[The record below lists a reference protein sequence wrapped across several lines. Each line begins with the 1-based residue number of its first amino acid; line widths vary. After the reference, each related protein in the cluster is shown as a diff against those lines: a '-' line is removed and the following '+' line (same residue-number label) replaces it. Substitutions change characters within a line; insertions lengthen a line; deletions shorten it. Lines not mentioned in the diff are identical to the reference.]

1 MKISNK
7 IKVSKIALAT
17 TIALAS
23 MSAAAGVTVPANVI
37 FVAGATGVD
46 SYMQSAIASMLTLSA
61 KVVSPNSTAWVG
73 TTKAAWNGLGSGQT
87 VMVIKRSAG
96 GSAIGVAPLA
106 ANLKT
111 NIPDFAN
118 ASQTGLTGI
127 NWTTGDVSDAAGL
140 VPDIGVSD
148 VEPAMFKGWNLENGY
163 SQLTTGQASNLSS
176 SSWGVLAE
184 GIVATKA
191 VADSTVLSN
200 NFIREAMAGHYLT
213 WAAADG
219 SADPIILCERIP
231 GSGTQAAY
239 NSYFAGF
246 PNTQAY
252 GGYLNNLQK
261 STTDSFGYGSPAA
274 GLGTQSGNVA
284 SNAIG
289 IDPGAGFTVFQADG
303 SGDVRKCLQA
313 AQLHSDV
320 ALKGLNGLY
329 YNLKFSGT
337 QNGQGKVGTT
347 TTAYKA
353 IGVLSLDSY
362 TKTSASTVRTVDGNG
377 VAASNNDATGEYTF
391 RFLNGNGT
399 FSVKDQQVTT
409 TGTSTGAAPSRVNI
423 LSGAY
428 DFVVEPTLQYRKKSV
443 LANGVVDASNAA
455 ATGANSGAT
464 GPTKSYITG
473 TTGFAARL
481 LKIVADP
488 ADMEIGSSNNGAPL
502 AYAAVP
508 SLYDKTND
516 SASTRLV
523 VDLTRQGNTTSP
535 LHVNQ

>member
-1 MKISNK
+1 M
-7 IKVSKIALAT
+7 KVSKIALAT
-17 TIALAS
+17 TLALAS
-23 MSAAAGVTVPANVI
+23 MSAAAGVTIPANVV

-46 SYMQSAIASMLTLSA
+46 GYMQAAIASMLNVTA
-61 KVVSPNSTAWVG
+61 KITSKSSVAWVG
-73 TTKAAWNGLGSGQT
+73 TTNAAWNGLASGT
-87 VMVIKRSAG
+87 EVMVIKRSAG

-106 ANLKT
+106 ANVKT

-118 ASQTGLTGI
+118 ANQTGQTGV
-127 NWTTGDVSDAAGL
+127 NWTTGDLSDAAGL

-148 VEPAMFKGWNLENGY
+148 VEPVLFKGWNLENGY
-163 SQLTTGQASNLSS
+163 SALTTAQGSNLTVSA
-176 SSWGVLAE
+176 WGVLAE

-200 NFIREAMAGHYLT
+200 NFIREAMAGHYKT
-213 WAAADG
+213 WAPADAT
-219 SADPIILCERIP
+219 SDPIILCERIP

-239 NSYFAGF
+239 NSYFEGY
-246 PNTQAY
+246 PNTSAY
-252 GGYLNNLQK
+252 NGYGNNTVK
-261 STTDSFGYGSPAA
+261 STTSSLGYGATAA
-274 GLGTQSGNVA
+274 GLGSQLGDVA

-289 IDPGAGFTVFQADG
+289 IDPSAGFTVFQADG
-303 SGDVRKCLQA
+303 SADVRKCLQA

-337 QNGQGKVGTT
+337 QNVATQGLGAVGTNT
-347 TTAYKA
+347 TSYKA

-362 TKTSASTVRTVDGNG
+362 TKTSGSTNRTVDGNG
-377 VAASNNDATGEYTF
+377 VAASNSDNTGEYTF

-399 FSVKDQQVTT
+399 FSVKDQSVTT
-409 TGTSTGAAPSRVNI
+409 TGTSTGVAPSRANI
-423 LSGAY
+423 LTGAY

-443 LANGVVDASNAA
+443 LANGNVDGTNAA
-455 ATGANSGAT
+455 AANGST
-464 GPTKSYITG
+464 GPTKTYITG

-481 LKIVADP
+481 LAIVANP
-488 ADMEIGSSNNGAPL
+488 VDMEVGSPNNTTPL

-508 SLYDKTND
+508 MLYTKTND

-523 VDLTRQGNTTSP
+523 VDLTHQGNTTSP
-535 LHVNQ
+535 LHVKQ